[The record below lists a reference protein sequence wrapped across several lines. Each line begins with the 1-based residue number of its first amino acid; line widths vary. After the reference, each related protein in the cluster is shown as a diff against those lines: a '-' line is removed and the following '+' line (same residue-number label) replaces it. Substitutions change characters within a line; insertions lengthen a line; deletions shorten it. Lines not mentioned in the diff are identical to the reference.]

1 MSIQPLNDRMPLVNP
16 DGTPTQ
22 FFLRQLQDR
31 GITIDGKITAE
42 QAAEIAQG
50 LIDDWA
56 LARDINTTAPIL
68 GGGNLSADLTI
79 SHDVSGVTPG
89 TYGDATNS
97 PQITVDDEG
106 HVTGV
111 TNVPISGGGGGGGN
125 WWFNPPAASS
135 FSLTSGDGTNPI
147 LTDDTAAGLLFD
159 FGAYTASDD
168 NRFAYRTLTNSALD
182 WEVVATFNPLLLD
195 SGIGFGVAMHNS
207 VNNRFLTFLVRDTGW
222 RMYNW
227 TTLTSFNSIA
237 SANFNP
243 GGMTSKYPF
252 WLKMKRV
259 SNAISFQVSA
269 DGKQWYQV
277 GSTTVSGYVGD
288 PTRVGLVGN
297 YATTSNRGY
306 AAVENFSLTGPAV

>member
-56 LARDINTTAPIL
+56 AARDINTTAPIL
-68 GGGNLSADLTI
+68 GGGNLSTDLTI

-106 HVTGV
+106 HVTNV

-147 LTDDTAAGLLFD
+147 LTDDADAGLLFD

-182 WEVVATFNPLLLD
+182 WEVVTTFNPLLLD

-227 TTLTSFNSIA
+227 TNLTTYNGVA
-237 SANFNP
+237 ATNFNP

-252 WLKMKRV
+252 WLKMTRV
-259 SNAISFQVSA
+259 SNNISFQVSA

-277 GSTTVSGYVGD
+277 GSTTVTGYVGN